1 MEKGSPRDSRF
12 AAAGRLRG
20 MTAITIVPIDPTVLR
35 QVRTTGIDALGRP
48 AEWFIDH
55 AGGNQ
60 VRCCLT
66 TSRPG
71 ERVGLISHR
80 PLEGNRPWAEVG
92 PVYVHGDTCPASES
106 DTPVPDWLDAS
117 PRVLRS
123 YDASGAMI
131 YAANRIVDS
140 GEGVEAALEDI
151 LSDPMI
157 TEVHIRNLVEQC
169 FIAKAVRAE

>member
-1 MEKGSPRDSRF
+1 
-12 AAAGRLRG
+12 

-35 QVRTTGIDALGRP
+35 QVRTSGVDMLGRP

-55 AGGNQ
+55 DGGNQ

-66 TSRPG
+66 KSRPG
-71 ERVGLISHR
+71 ERIGLISHR
-80 PLEGNRPWAEVG
+80 PLEVERPWAEVG
-92 PVYVHGDTCPASES
+92 PVYIHADTCPVDA
-106 DTPVPDWLDAS
+106 DTIPFPDWLDLSA
-117 PRVLRS
+117 RVLRA

-131 YAANRIVDS
+131 YAANRIVQAGD
-140 GEGVEAALEDI
+140 GVEAALKDI

-169 FIAKAVRAE
+169 FIAKAVRTD